1 VLRTAKRLIVNQG
14 DDLGAR
20 ESKSLGPTPSWG
32 YSPLA
37 FVWSKMHSCRRPTQ
51 SLILSMHINI
61 GMYVC
66 MYIPVYIARTC
77 LCKYLSLSLSF
88 GGENAS
94 MTYSCR
100 QTNVKWGGDFS
111 GLVLN
116 ESIKQI
122 KYLISSNPRGVCPLN
137 GRCKCQVGWLN
148 SQKIICLIKC
158 RIIKWWSAN
167 TLQDWS
173 LFKCSVFCFPFVIS
187 ASFQC

>member
-1 VLRTAKRLIVNQG
+1 
-14 DDLGAR
+14 
-20 ESKSLGPTPSWG
+20 
-32 YSPLA
+32 
-37 FVWSKMHSCRRPTQ
+37 
-51 SLILSMHINI
+51 MHINI

-173 LFKCSVFCFPFVIS
+173 LFKCSVFCFPFVIVLVFS
-187 ASFQC
+187 VSFLGFVRVDIKEFLNIPPFSELVNSGPSNYYSTWR